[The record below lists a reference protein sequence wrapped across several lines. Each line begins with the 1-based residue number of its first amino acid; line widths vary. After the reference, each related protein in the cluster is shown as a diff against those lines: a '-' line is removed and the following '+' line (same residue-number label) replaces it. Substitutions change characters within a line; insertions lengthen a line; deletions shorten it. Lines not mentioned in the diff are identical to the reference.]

1 MQRDATVSFV
11 IFRGKI
17 IHELLGENELNE
29 LYHYLVDL
37 YSLVLFFFLSFH
49 PCTYVNVPYSVL
61 LRDIIL
67 L

>member
-37 YSLVLFFFLSFH
+37 YSLVLFFSYRFI
-49 PCTYVNVPYSVL
+49 PVPT
-61 LRDIIL
+61 
-67 L
+67 